1 MDGRKILIV
10 AVDYDDDVSKAGVK
24 TPLLGY
30 PEVLD
35 AALKFGTYFPDDSDL
50 NVLFH
55 ALYLHNDLKSR
66 GYEVEVAVIS
76 GHPESH
82 VEAGRRLIEQINYV
96 SSTAKCSDVVL
107 VLDSVEDELV
117 IPVIQGRVNIISV
130 ERVVVEQLRGVE
142 ETYVLLGKYI
152 RKALEEP
159 RFSRVFLGLPGF
171 LLLLYVL
178 ISVTPY
184 YIHAWEVTLAA
195 LGVFLIVKGFHIPE
209 AILRRWRSSSIYRV
223 TGVLSLI
230 SIAAGVAFTIGAV
243 VSRDFSV
250 DPRSLSTYIKTALP
264 FVSLALA
271 VLYSGRLATKVLRRS
286 IRVWRDVVAI
296 SAVVLI
302 ATYISNLA
310 NTISTYPSLDVLVI
324 LYDLQV
330 VNTFA
335 ILMLTLVIV
344 YVIMSYVER
353 QVLAQ
358 TRRS

>member
-1 MDGRKILIV
+1 MDKRILVV

-24 TPLLGY
+24 TPLIGY
-30 PEVLD
+30 SEVLD

-55 ALYLHNDLKSR
+55 ALYLYNDLKSR
-66 GYEVEVAVIS
+66 GYEPEVALVS
-76 GHPESH
+76 GYSESH
-82 VEAGRRLIEQINYV
+82 VEAGRRLLEQVVYV
-96 SSTAKCSDVVL
+96 SSTAKCNDVVL

-117 IPVIQGRVNIISV
+117 IPVVQGHVNIVSV

-152 RKALEEP
+152 KKALEEP
-159 RFSRVFLGLPGF
+159 RFSKVFLGLPGF
-171 LLLLYVL
+171 LMLLYVL
-178 ISVTPY
+178 VSISPY

-209 AILRRWRSSSIYRV
+209 AILRRWHSSSIYRV
-223 TGVLSLI
+223 TGVMSLI
-230 SIAAGVAFTIGAV
+230 SIAVGMAFTIGAV
-243 VSRDFSV
+243 ISREFSV
-250 DPRSLSTYIKTALP
+250 DPRSVGTYVKTALP
-264 FVSLALA
+264 FASLALA
-271 VLYSGRLATKVLRRS
+271 VLYSGRLATKMLRRS
-286 IRVWRDVVAI
+286 IRVWRDIVAI

-302 ATYISNLA
+302 STYINSLA
-310 NTISTYPSLDVLVI
+310 DTIAEYPGLDVLVI

-335 ILMLTLVIV
+335 ILTLTLVIV

-358 TRRS
+358 SKKS

>member
-1 MDGRKILIV
+1 MDKRILVV
-10 AVDYDDDVSKAGVK
+10 AVDYDDDVSRAGVR

-35 AALKFGTYFPDDSDL
+35 AALKFGVYFPDDSDL

-55 ALYLHNDLKSR
+55 ALYLYNDLRTR
-66 GYEVEVAVIS
+66 GYEPEVALVS
-76 GHPESH
+76 GHSESH
-82 VEAGRRLIEQINYV
+82 VEAGRRLLEQIVHV
-96 SSTAKCSDVVL
+96 SNVAGCSDVVL

-117 IPVIQGRVNIISV
+117 IPVVQGRVNIVSV
-130 ERVVVEQLRGVE
+130 ERVIVEQLRGVE

-152 RKALEEP
+152 RRALEEP
-159 RFSRVFLGLPGF
+159 RFSKVFLGLPGL

-178 ISVTPY
+178 VSISPY
-184 YIHAWEVTLAA
+184 YIHAWETTLAA

-209 AILRRWRSSSIYRV
+209 AITRRWHASSIYRV
-223 TGVLSLI
+223 TGILALI
-230 SIAAGVAFTIGAV
+230 SVVVGIAFTVGAV

-250 DPRSLSTYIKTALP
+250 DPRSVGTYVKTALP
-264 FVSLALA
+264 FTSLALA
-271 VLYSGRLATKVLRRS
+271 VLYSGRLAIKVLRRS

-302 ATYISNLA
+302 ATYINSLA
-310 NTISTYPSLDVLVI
+310 DTISEYPGLDVLVI

-335 ILMLTLVIV
+335 ILTLTLVIV
-344 YVIMSYVER
+344 YVIMSYVEK

-358 TRRS
+358 SRKS